1 MLRYRSYSGRCNNL
15 DKPEQ
20 GAANSVQQRL
30 LPAEYD
36 DTTSHSPR
44 AREVSGSALPNPR
57 YLFQ

>member
-20 GAANSVQQRL
+20 GAAKSVQQRF

-44 AREVSGSALPNPR
+44 AKGVSGSALPNPR
-57 YLFQ
+57 Y